1 LVDLKFEQ
9 YGQRSGWRL
18 FGSGSPGQ
26 MAFNA
31 RTVQAG
37 LARHF

>member
-1 LVDLKFEQ
+1 
-9 YGQRSGWRL
+9 L